1 MAVPLLLILVASVS
15 GQYRVRPKALLRPP
29 PMIMDEIDPTC
40 RNFTYGNWREQ
51 TFYSPNYPGEYFN
64 DTDCVLYL
72 EAPHGFQISLDFQ
85 DKFVMEK
92 STDCQYDYLEVR
104 DGPFA
109 YSPLINRYCDAK
121 FPSKIK
127 SSFRYLWLRFK
138 TDGLLQYD
146 GFKAVYEYIKDDT
159 HHDGMLGDKPHDPS
173 PCRIPVKLSPNKAD
187 GILSSDQVPFGDI
200 SDPRYPKGQP
210 VDCTWEIYTERSH
223 KINLRSNKINLKGR
237 KRCENSNVTIYERTT
252 LKSSDTK
259 EFCNTNRHLDR
270 TSKSNR
276 IFVRVFG
283 STLAE
288 KPNVQMVYSLVRE
301 GGPCSEDEIA
311 CGSHC
316 LPISLHCNGMSN
328 CPDSSD
334 EMNCPPSEP
343 SGEESEPEDYGDTD
357 QTRIKEPNESG
368 SLIPTHLLILGVVGG
383 VILCGVTI
391 SLCIMCHLRRKE
403 RNKPKSSSAHGNG
416 SGAPP
421 VQRNAL
427 EMAVN
432 NSNTTSISLYKQS
445 NDGRATMTGLDRPYY
460 FSKMNSSS
468 PTSSRDVSAHRYSI
482 TDRGGLS
489 DSDVVHADPIMTE
502 SGNYKKYLGLDLS
515 ADDGT
520 GVPGVDDSMHHHHH
534 HHHFHPSTPSAPSGI
549 MGMTTLEYGQHP
561 HHHRLPDVYPG
572 YPGSGGPQWH
582 SALSD
587 DSGMYSYGSLTRPT
601 PFLGMSKPFTYGQ
614 PEGKYESKYLSALK
628 ALETEAGKEPR
639 QST

>member
-1 MAVPLLLILVASVS
+1 MADFTKDRRPNHDQVMTPDLRCLLAHGRLIFKTRTGS
-15 GQYRVRPKALLRPP
+15 
-29 PMIMDEIDPTC
+29 PT
-40 RNFTYGNWREQ
+40 
-51 TFYSPNYPGEYFN
+51 
-64 DTDCVLYL
+64 
-72 EAPHGFQISLDFQ
+72 GFRISLDFQ

-92 STDCQYDYLEVR
+92 SVDCQYDYLEVR

-109 YSPLINRYCDAK
+109 YSPLIGRYCDAG
-121 FPSKIK
+121 FPSKIM
-127 SSFRYLWLRFK
+127 SSYRHLWLRFK

-146 GFKAVYEYIKDDT
+146 GFKAVYGFIKDDT
-159 HHDGMLGDKPHDPS
+159 QNDGAITEEGELPPLIHDPS

-200 SDPRYPKGQP
+200 SDPRYPKGHS

-223 KINLRSNKINLKGR
+223 KINLRSSKINIKSR
-237 KRCENSNVTIYERTT
+237 KRCDVSNVTIYERTT
-252 LKSSDTK
+252 LDSAITK
-259 EFCNTNRHLDR
+259 EFCSTNNKHLDKI
-270 TSKSNR
+270 SKSNR
-276 IFVRVFG
+276 VFVRVFG

-311 CGSHC
+311 CGRHC
-316 LPISLHCNGMSN
+316 LPISLRCNGMPN

-334 EMNCPPSEP
+334 EMGCPSRIPP
-343 SGEESEPEDYGDTD
+343 GEDLGDTD
-357 QTRIKEPNESG
+357 QTRMKEKNDSDSFVP
-368 SLIPTHLLILGVVGG
+368 LHILILGAVGG

-403 RNKPKSSSAHGNG
+403 RNKPKSASTNG
-416 SGAPP
+416 SGSRAPP
-421 VQRNAL
+421 AQRNAL

-445 NDGRATMTGLDRPYY
+445 NDGRATMSGLDRPYY
-460 FSKMNSSS
+460 FSKMNSAS
-468 PTSSRDVSAHRYSI
+468 PSSSRDVSAHRYSL

-489 DSDVVHADPIMTE
+489 DSDVIHADPIMTE

-520 GVPGVDDSMHHHHH
+520 GMPGVDESMHHHHH
-534 HHHFHPSTPSAPSGI
+534 HHHFHPSTPSTPGGI
-549 MGMTTLEYGQHP
+549 MGMTSLDYGQHP
-561 HHHRLPDVYPG
+561 HHHRIPDVYPG
-572 YPGSGGPQWH
+572 YHGSGGPQWH

-614 PEGKYESKYLSALK
+614 PEGKFESKYLTALK
-628 ALETEAGKEPR
+628 ALESEANKDPR
-639 QST
+639 PMT